1 MDVRNWSA
9 AEWAAFGAVGAVFV
23 YVVLGVIALRQL
35 GESRRLRELEHRPY
49 VLVDFYFKGL
59 QVMLEV
65 RNAGRTPAR
74 DVEVTFDKP
83 LQASTRHRAADFT
96 IFKSPIP
103 MIAPERVI
111 RLSLGTGPDFFKE
124 GAEVPLSYTAQVR
137 YSDMTGKQKYNDPP
151 LLLDL
156 EPYKNTIPPRDSAG
170 DLVAAVRD
178 VRKTLSGWSS
188 NDGLKVSAIDRHAH
202 ERSIQRWYR
211 RSEVREQLR
220 QEGITSVVRSEWRRL
235 RQRIG

>member
-1 MDVRNWSA
+1 MDVTSWGS
-9 AEWAAFGAVGAVFV
+9 AEWAAFGAIGAVLV
-23 YVVLGVIALRQL
+23 YIVLGVIALRQL

-83 LQASTRHRAADFT
+83 LQASSSHRAADFT

-124 GAEVPLSYTAQVR
+124 GAEVPLSYTAQVK
-137 YSDMTGKQKYNDPP
+137 YTDMTGKQKYSDPP

-156 EPYKNTIPPRDSAG
+156 EPYKNTIPPRDNAG
-170 DLVAAVRD
+170 DLVSAVRD
-178 VRKTLSGWSS
+178 LRKTLAGWSS
-188 NDGLKVSAIDRHAH
+188 PEGLKVSAIDRHAH
-202 ERSIQRWYR
+202 ERSVQRWYR
-211 RSEVREQLR
+211 RSEARQQLR
-220 QEGITSVVRSEWRRL
+220 QGGVALVARSEWQRL
-235 RQRIG
+235 RRRFS

>member
-1 MDVRNWSA
+1 MDVTNWGS
-9 AEWAAFGAVGAVFV
+9 AEWAALGAIAAVVV
-23 YVVLGVIALRQL
+23 YIVLGVIALRQL

-83 LQASTRHRAADFT
+83 LQASRNHRAADFT

-111 RLSLGTGPDFFKE
+111 RLSLGTGPAFFEE
-124 GAEVPLSYTAQVR
+124 GAEVPRSYTAQVK
-137 YSDMTGKQKYNDPP
+137 YTDMTGKQKYYDPP

-156 EPYKNTIPPRDSAG
+156 EPYKNTIPPRDNAG
-170 DLVAAVRD
+170 DLVSAVRD
-178 VRKTLSGWSS
+178 LRKTLAGWSS
-188 NDGLKVSAIDRHAH
+188 HEGLKVSAIDRHAH
-202 ERSIQRWYR
+202 ERSVQRWYR
-211 RSEVREQLR
+211 HSEARQQLR
-220 QEGITSVVRSEWRRL
+220 QGGVARLAQSEWQRF
-235 RQRIG
+235 RQRFR